1 MLDSEA
7 PDYRILDTDY
17 SSYAAVYSCDD
28 FIVEKAEIG
37 AVLSRDRMV
46 PESIVSWICQK
57 PLLCFTKAFLIFSLD
72 REGPRRVPAAQHL
85 HDI

>member
-46 PESIVSWICQK
+46 PESIVSKSRSMHISK
-57 PLLCFTKAFLIFSLD
+57 PTYLLCPKLTN
-72 REGPRRVPAAQHL
+72 L
-85 HDI
+85 H

>member
-17 SSYAAVYSCDD
+17 TSYAAVYSCDD
-28 FIVEKAEIG
+28 FLVEKAEIG

-46 PESIVSWICQK
+46 PESIVSKFCRRSQNQQN
-57 PLLCFTKAFLIFSLD
+57 FLKL
-72 REGPRRVPAAQHL
+72 
-85 HDI
+85 

>member
-28 FIVEKAEIG
+28 FLVEKAEIG

-57 PLLCFTKAFLIFSLD
+57 PRLCFTKADLNFSL
-72 REGPRRVPAAQHL
+72 RSRRASTRSGGATSP
-85 HDI
+85 

>member
-28 FIVEKAEIG
+28 FLVEKAEIG

-46 PESIVSWICQK
+46 PESIVRVFHWICLPCLTNSLLNF
-57 PLLCFTKAFLIFSLD
+57 PLRS
-72 REGPRRVPAAQHL
+72 RRASTPSGDATYP
-85 HDI
+85 

>member
-28 FIVEKAEIG
+28 FLVEKAEIG

-46 PESIVSWICQK
+46 PESIVSEFC
-57 PLLCFTKAFLIFSLD
+57 LIFQNYCSAFNKPYLIV
-72 REGPRRVPAAQHL
+72 RSRRASTRSGGATSP
-85 HDI
+85 